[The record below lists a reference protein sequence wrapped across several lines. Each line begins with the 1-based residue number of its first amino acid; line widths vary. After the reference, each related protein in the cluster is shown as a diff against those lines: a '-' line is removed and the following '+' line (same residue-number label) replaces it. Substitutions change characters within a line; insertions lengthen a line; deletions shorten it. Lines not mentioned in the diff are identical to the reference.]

1 MLPLQSKPHA
11 RTKDSTKHISLRVP
25 DHVVLALES
34 DSARLGIPV
43 NSVTNS
49 VLKRWANWDRHM
61 RTLETVMVPKQ
72 MIHML
77 ISNTDEK
84 SIYDLAD
91 GIFPFFQEL
100 VILMKGKYD
109 LKRCIETL
117 EDYMQT
123 TGMISDHKVEGQVH
137 IFTVRH
143 RMGRYWSVFIKAVLR
158 RLFTEFVP
166 DRKIE
171 YEMQENIISV
181 RVQLGSDWDEHDY

>member
-1 MLPLQSKPHA
+1 MQSKPHV
-11 RTKDSTKHISLRVP
+11 RTGDSTKHISLRVP
-25 DHVVLALES
+25 DHVVSALES
-34 DSARLGIPV
+34 DSARLGISL
-43 NSVTNS
+43 NSMANS
-49 VLKRWANWDRHM
+49 ILKRWARWDRHIQN
-61 RTLETVMVPKQ
+61 LEMVAVPKQ
-72 MIHML
+72 LIPML
-77 ISNTDEK
+77 VPDADEK
-84 SIYDLAD
+84 NVLDLVD
-91 GIFPFFQEL
+91 GIFPVFQEA
-100 VILMKGKYD
+100 VMMIKGKYD

-123 TGMISDHKVEGQVH
+123 TGMVSDHKVEGQVH

-143 RMGRYWSVFIKAVLR
+143 GMGRCWSVFIKAVLR